1 MEKSET
7 NSRPKFSRARAV
19 LELDDQTKRAANLEI
34 ARRLELVRAETN
46 TYRKTRRGVATT
58 TTAATPGSAS
68 VFKPLSTAGA
78 ASDYDGVSRALSR

>member
-19 LELDDQTKRAANLEI
+19 LELDDQTKRAAILEI

-46 TYRKTRRGVATT
+46 TYKKTRRGVATP
-58 TTAATPGSAS
+58 TTATTKGSGN
-68 VFKPLSTAGA
+68 V
-78 ASDYDGVSRALSR
+78 VSGLGLRERHDVDD